1 MSEEASA
8 MRKRTKITA
17 ASICLCALLLPCGC
31 AQLKPRPTG
40 PPTAA
45 LPPSPATTLAQLF
58 APVLAEHPFETGLV
72 PLDTGRE
79 SLTARVALCDLAE
92 RSLDIQSYVWS
103 ADTVGRVI
111 WEHARRAADRGV
123 RVRILVDDMTL
134 GGRHVEALVHP
145 NIEVRIMNPFKH
157 RKSGRLLEL
166 LQRFGR
172 LNHRMH
178 NKLFIVDNQVAFVG
192 GRNLADE
199 YFGLNARFN
208 FRDLDVFAVGPAV
221 EQASS
226 SFDDYWNSALAYPV
240 GLLGHGSA
248 KELAQFLPE
257 AEAKVKEA
265 VRQCPYRVE
274 LERDKVLAVLRA
286 HAQSMFWG
294 RARVVWDDPARLTGL
309 GGLPPG
315 GPSLAVT
322 ELAQA
327 AQRDI
332 LVEAAYFVPDR
343 SMRLIGPLL
352 RRGITMRVL
361 TNSLGSTDLV
371 AVHAFYSTTRR
382 SLLERGAHLFELRP
396 DAALREAHAARP
408 WTTKLA
414 LHAKVAVFDQE
425 TVVIG
430 SFNLDPRSRY
440 LNTEVVLI
448 AENPALAQRIAGIM
462 ENDRRPEN
470 SWSLALGPRGGVTW
484 REQRDGHEQRTGFQ
498 PGGFWRQLRE
508 IIVALLPVHQQT

>member
-1 MSEEASA
+1 MNEEAVMS
-8 MRKRTKITA
+8 TA
-17 ASICLCALLLPCGC
+17 AQRIAFVGLWALCGLFGC
-31 AQLKPRPTG
+31 AELKPRPETS
-40 PPTAA
+40 PSAA
-45 LPPSPATTLAQLF
+45 LPPSPSTTLAQLF
-58 APVLAEHPFETGLV
+58 APMLAEHPGETGLI

-111 WEHARRAADRGV
+111 WDHARRAADRGV

-157 RKSGRLLEL
+157 RKAGRNLEL
-166 LQRFGR
+166 LQRFGS

-178 NKLFIVDNQVAFVG
+178 NKLFIVDNQAAFVG

-199 YFGLNARFN
+199 YFGLNTKFN

-226 SFDDYWNSALAYPV
+226 SFDEYWNSALAYPV
-240 GLLGHGSA
+240 SLLAHGSA
-248 KELAQFLPE
+248 KARARYI
-257 AEAKVKEA
+257 AEAKDKIKEA
-265 VRQCPYRVE
+265 LRLCPYRVE
-274 LERDKVLAVLRA
+274 LERHHVVAVLEA
-286 HAQSMFWG
+286 HGKNLCWG
-294 RARVVWDDPARLTGL
+294 RARVVWDDPVRLTGL

-322 ELAQA
+322 QLAKA

-343 SMRLIGPLL
+343 GMTLIAPVL
-352 RRGITMRVL
+352 RRGVVVSVL
-361 TNSLGSTDLV
+361 TNSLPSTDLV

-382 SLLERGAHLFELRP
+382 PLIELGARLYELRP
-396 DAALREAHAARP
+396 DAALREAHAVRP
-408 WTTKLA
+408 WSTTLA
-414 LHAKVAVFDQE
+414 LHAKVTVFDHE

-430 SFNLDPRSRY
+430 SFNLDPRSRH

-448 AENPALAQRIAGIM
+448 AENPALAQRIAALL
-462 ENDRRPEN
+462 ETDRQPQN
-470 SWSLALGPRGGVTW
+470 SWALTLGPNGGVTW
-484 REQRDGHEQRTGFQ
+484 IDERDGHEERTGFQ

-508 IIVALLPVHQQT
+508 IFVALLPVHQET